1 MLTISQVVICNFQ
14 FAIYNSKIAIYTL
27 QIAIYNLQIAIG
39 YSLFAKDT
47 SSSPPPYPAIS
58 QVASLIFYFPHPAFK
73 TNQNLRNFDILKISY
88 FLFFACIAGFA
99 PSSSFDPF

>member
-1 MLTISQVVICNFQ
+1 MLSISQVVICNFQ

-47 SSSPPPYPAIS
+47 YSSPHLPTPP
-58 QVASLIFYFPHPAFK
+58 
-73 TNQNLRNFDILKISY
+73 
-88 FLFFACIAGFA
+88 
-99 PSSSFDPF
+99 